1 MSKAL
6 NVSNLIITSG
16 SEGQSIK
23 CGIHGRKNL
32 GAVGG
37 AILET
42 FECRY
47 KNTRDRTP
55 DIIGGEAGET
65 STPAKFAADDGADTP
80 TVFGRFL
87 ERE

>member
-1 MSKAL
+1 M
-6 NVSNLIITSG
+6 
-16 SEGQSIK
+16 
-23 CGIHGRKNL
+23 NL

-42 FECRY
+42 FECRC

-65 STPAKFAADDGADTP
+65 ATPAKFAADNSDDGADTP

>member
-1 MSKAL
+1 M
-6 NVSNLIITSG
+6 
-16 SEGQSIK
+16 
-23 CGIHGRKNL
+23 NL

-65 STPAKFAADDGADTP
+65 STSAKFAADDGADTP

-87 ERE
+87 ECD